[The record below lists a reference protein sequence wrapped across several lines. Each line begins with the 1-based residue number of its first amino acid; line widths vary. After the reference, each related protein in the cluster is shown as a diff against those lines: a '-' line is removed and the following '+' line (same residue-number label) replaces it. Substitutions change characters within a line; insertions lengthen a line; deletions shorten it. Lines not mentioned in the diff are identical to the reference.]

1 MVALLR
7 VQLPAA
13 FCLPYLSLTPDFFSC
28 SYFGRLRVKNWNWNW
43 NLTQLVSRF
52 VYLLC
57 SKARLFLCL
66 ARTLPC
72 SFLPVLSHPF
82 LPPPLAYLSLHL
94 SRPLPSQSFAFVQ
107 CLCRPCS
114 HFICFPLFFYLSH
127 FHCISKV
134 SYCISEPNTPPP
146 HPLFLSFPQ
155 LPFSLSP
162 SPTPAA
168 IIMVLPFHFRSYY
181 PALILL
187 LIALHLPLSETFS
200 LPPALHFSSTF
211 PVSHPVH

>member
-72 SFLPVLSHPF
+72 SFLPVLSHP
-82 LPPPLAYLSLHL
+82 
-94 SRPLPSQSFAFVQ
+94 
-107 CLCRPCS
+107 
-114 HFICFPLFFYLSH
+114 
-127 FHCISKV
+127 
-134 SYCISEPNTPPP
+134 
-146 HPLFLSFPQ
+146 
-155 LPFSLSP
+155 LSP
-162 SPTPAA
+162 SPARF
-168 IIMVLPFHFRSYY
+168 IF
-181 PALILL
+181 
-187 LIALHLPLSETFS
+187 LSTSLDLS
-200 LPPALHFSSTF
+200 LPNRSLSFNVFVA
-211 PVSHPVH
+211 PVHILSVFHCSFTCLISTAFRKSRTAFPNPIPSPPTLSFCLSPNSLSLCLPPLPPLRLLWFFPSISARITPRSFYY